1 MGLSKETPIG
11 RRIFLTF
18 WLTAC
23 TYPIVILV
31 LPIVLDASNNRMHYL
46 FVAESFAVVT
56 ECILFVWVC
65 KPKFEGLLWRDL
77 MVIAGANMASF
88 LVGEIWW
95 LQ

>member
-1 MGLSKETPIG
+1 
-11 RRIFLTF
+11 
-18 WLTAC
+18 
-23 TYPIVILV
+23 
-31 LPIVLDASNNRMHYL
+31 MHYL
-46 FVAESFAVVT
+46 FVAESFAMVT